1 MSRLV
6 VYASKVKMILIS
18 FGGLAFVGLG
28 LFLLFL
34 EESDWIFK
42 TIGIISIL
50 FFGWC
55 TLFAIKQIFSKQPAL
70 IIDENGITDYS
81 SAIKAG
87 LVEWKDIED
96 VQFTEYMGQLF
107 LSIYTYDKDLIINR
121 SHGMQKMLYQANTKL
136 IDSQVNIVYKNL
148 KCPVDDLIEH
158 IQYFRQKHLEA
169 LNTGE

>member
-1 MSRLV
+1 MSQLV
-6 VYASKVKMILIS
+6 VYASKVKMIFIAL
-18 FGGLAFVGLG
+18 GCLLFVGAG
-28 LFLLFL
+28 FFFLLL
-34 EESDWIFK
+34 EESSWMFK

-55 TLFAIKQIFSKQPAL
+55 MLFAIKQISSKKPAL
-70 IIDENGITDYS
+70 IIDQKGITDYS

-107 LSIYTYDKDLIINR
+107 LSIYTYDKNLIIDR
-121 SHGMQKMLYQANTKL
+121 SHGMQKMLYKANTKL

-148 KCPVDDLIEH
+148 KCPIDDLIEH
-158 IQYFRQKHLEA
+158 IQYFRQMHLDA